1 MASYLRFRLNLLK
14 RLKRI
19 ARPFFGERSKISLHT
34 IKIIDFSLVQRKLL
48 YFWCMTDLKLLE
60 QLETFLTHSRKEK
73 FANVL
78 AQRTKH
84 FTVAVEDVYQL
95 HNTSAVIR
103 SCDVFGL
110 QEVNIIEER
119 NSKRIDREIAMGAQK
134 WVDLNRFQT
143 ATDCIADLKQKGY
156 QIVATTPHANDCL
169 LHDFDVSKKAC
180 FFFGSETEG
189 LSEVVL
195 NKADC
200 FLKIPMVGFTES
212 LNISVS
218 AAIIFQFVTTKLK
231 QTTINWQLSETEMLE
246 KRLDWVKKTIK
257 SYDDMVARFYAE

>member
-1 MASYLRFRLNLLK
+1 MINL
-14 RLKRI
+14 
-19 ARPFFGERSKISLHT
+19 E
-34 IKIIDFSLVQRKLL
+34 
-48 YFWCMTDLKLLE
+48 LLE
-60 QLETFLTHSRKEK
+60 HLESFLTHSRKEK
-73 FANVL
+73 FAKVL

-110 QEVNIIEER
+110 QEVNIIEAR

-134 WVDLNRFQT
+134 WVDLNRFQS
-143 ATDCIADLKQKGY
+143 ATDCIAHLKQKGY
-156 QIVATTPHANDCL
+156 QIIATTPHANDCML
-169 LHDFDVSKKAC
+169 ADFDVSKKSC

-189 LSEVVL
+189 LSEEVL
-195 NKADC
+195 KNADG

-218 AAIIFQFVTTKLK
+218 AAIILQYVTTKLK
-231 QTTINWQLSETEMLE
+231 QTTIPWQLLETEMLE

-257 SYDDMVARFYAE
+257 SYDEVVAHYYANQ